1 MIQLTPSIRAFAEA
15 LAADAD
21 LTQWAQATYGRKQKI
36 YINFDGQ
43 NPPGSED
50 CPYLT
55 LRPEIMR
62 IGNAQTQKMAQFEMV
77 CSLYDESFRT
87 YADEAII
94 EYNGVQNIV
103 DFLQLSIR
111 ALASAD
117 LGNALLKLL
126 EPAFETIEAFP
137 YFMAGLPLLIT
148 EDYVLGVDRLA
159 L

>member
-1 MIQLTPSIRAFAEA
+1 
-15 LAADAD
+15 
-21 LTQWAQATYGRKQKI
+21 
-36 YINFDGQ
+36 
-43 NPPGSED
+43 
-50 CPYLT
+50 
-55 LRPEIMR
+55 
-62 IGNAQTQKMAQFEMV
+62 V

-137 YFMAGLPLLIT
+137 YFMAGLPLSIT